1 MQLTVRFIER
11 FFFKLTH
18 QNCVLISIVT
28 SIIEK
33 FIVPKIAFILKESIP
48 PFHFLAK
55 IIQTLSRAEQTTDIR
70 ELIRV
75 IKQEPATTA
84 KILQI
89 SNSAAYMGSK
99 KTSSIES
106 AAALM
111 GITELKTVV
120 LSSVVAA
127 KFNTRK
133 CPNFNTKNYWLE
145 SVLTGE
151 NSASIYKHVLKT
163 DNSYDIDIYCIGLL
177 SNIGMLFLVDQF
189 PDVINEMIPKV
200 SDETSLSML
209 LTETFGIDE
218 YQLSAKLLA
227 FWKLP
232 DIFSETA
239 QNISNENYQE
249 QYIHCVETIRTAKK
263 VTQATLT
270 LSNATEQ
277 DQPEIELDLPNL
289 SNENI
294 IDITSRSNNNF
305 EKNKLIAEAL
315 CR

>member
-1 MQLTVRFIER
+1 M
-11 FFFKLTH
+11 
-18 QNCVLISIVT
+18 
-28 SIIEK
+28 
-33 FIVPKIAFILKESIP
+33 PKIAFILKESIP

-75 IKQEPATTA
+75 IKQEPATIA

-111 GITELKTVV
+111 GISELKSVV
-120 LSSVVAA
+120 LSSVIAS
-127 KFNTRK
+127 KFNTQK
-133 CPNFNTKNYWLE
+133 CPNFKTKDYWLE

-151 NSASIYKHVLKT
+151 NSASIYKHLVKT
-163 DNSYDIDIYCIGLL
+163 DNSYDIDIYCVGLL
-177 SNIGMLFLVDQF
+177 SNIGLLFLVDQF
-189 PDVINEMIPKV
+189 PEILNTIFTEVTEEK
-200 SDETSLSML
+200 SLSSL
-209 LTETFGIDE
+209 LVETFGLDE
-218 YQLSAKLLA
+218 YQLSAKLLS

-232 DIFSETA
+232 DIFSGTA
-239 QNISNENYQE
+239 ENILNFDYQD
-249 QYIHCVETIRTAKK
+249 QYIPYIETIRNAKK
-263 VTQATLT
+263 ITHITLHPPNNT
-270 LSNATEQ
+270 IVDDNEKETEL
-277 DQPEIELDLPNL
+277 ELPNL

-294 IDITSRSNNNF
+294 IDITSRSKNNL